1 MIWSVRAGRVDCG
14 RPVRAK
20 RYGMRRKCAAVFKR
34 RSGEGN
40 TGMARLVDDLR
51 REGYVKTAAVA
62 RAMLAA
68 DRKIFLEGSQPER
81 AYEDAP
87 LGIGYEQTISAPH
100 MVAIMVEALD
110 ATPGMKV
117 LEVGGGSGWHAAVIA
132 GLVRPGGRVVS
143 VERVPELAAR
153 AKENLRRAGFSDTVD
168 VVVGDGSL
176 GYPPEAPYDR
186 ISVAAAAPRVPESL
200 LRQLKADGGR
210 LLVPVGPPGYQD
222 LIEVV
227 MEGGRPRRDSLGG
240 CVFVPLL
247 GAEGF

>member
-1 MIWSVRAGRVDCG
+1 MAWRG
-14 RPVRAK
+14 
-20 RYGMRRKCAAVFKR
+20 KCVCVFKR
-34 RSGEGN
+34 RSGDGN
-40 TGMARLVDDLR
+40 TGMTRLVDALR
-51 REGYVKTAAVA
+51 REGVVKSEAVA
-62 RAMLAA
+62 RAMIGA
-68 DRKIFLEGSQPER
+68 DRKLFLEGSDLDR
-81 AYEDAP
+81 AYEDTP
-87 LGIGYEQTISAPH
+87 LGIGFGQTISAPH

-110 ATPGMKV
+110 AKSGMKV

-132 GLVRPGGRVVS
+132 GLVRPGGRVIS

-153 AKENLRRAGFSDTVD
+153 ARETLRRAAFSDTVE

-176 GYPPEAPYDR
+176 GHPPEAPFDR

-200 LRQLKADGGR
+200 VRQLKPGGGR

-227 MEGGRPRRDSLGG
+227 MEGGHPRRDNLGG

-247 GAEGF
+247 GAEGY